1 MGNVV
6 NDENVIKG
14 YILSLDNCCSQIYD
28 LKIKND
34 LIVKIAYH
42 VDNYVNSKKT
52 MFTLDN
58 VLTWFKNLTYSHKV
72 WSFNDNTHV
81 FHNNSIIRIQ
91 FRFSTIIFPLI

>member
-1 MGNVV
+1 MPLQLKINPVVKIIFYRIIYHTFYMGNVV

-72 WSFNDNTHV
+72 
-81 FHNNSIIRIQ
+81 
-91 FRFSTIIFPLI
+91 